1 MKLNINKLSQFLKS
15 NGEEKNGIDHLFSVL
30 SLKLLYSPLEH
41 WGNPKSSSL
50 CLQDSVLFQTTFN
63 LISQS
68 AWWSWINFSTGHL
81 RRVVN
86 TVYLW
91 TGTFWRPFCDRL
103 FFSFEKPH
111 TQVQSWSYTICLI
124 IKPNEFSRNSTN
136 LQIPLSRGTVFYMQ
150 FL

>member
-1 MKLNINKLSQFLKS
+1 
-15 NGEEKNGIDHLFSVL
+15 
-30 SLKLLYSPLEH
+30 LEH